1 VTCEECEETGP
12 MGINCPMVCQDANVV
27 GNSNNGYRANQ
38 GFSVGWNKPSFP
50 FDDRQ
55 QGSSGQNCNRSEPF
69 LKEIVRDQ
77 LSINSEIGKTLLAT
91 DKVLEGIDSKMNNFI
106 VAVQD

>member
-1 VTCEECEETGP
+1 

-38 GFSVGWNKPSFP
+38 GFSVGWNKSSFP
-50 FDDRQ
+50 FD
-55 QGSSGQNCNRSEPF
+55 GEPF